1 MDCLAGRLLIH
12 RIQDA
17 SQITK
22 EQLFGWFTKMAAE
35 LEKYSRCRN
44 GQCYRFLNPYS
55 ILVTSDDKILL
66 LDLNASS
73 NAFVIR
79 NMQRPAMREHFVRP
93 VIHMRESSKSAPD
106 LYGLGKTIQFML
118 AHTESLIS
126 LNKLEEYLLLRII
139 LKCLGENPK
148 RKYENIKQVQN
159 DLSKTKWKIR
169 GKKF

>member
-1 MDCLAGRLLIH
+1 
-12 RIQDA
+12 
-17 SQITK
+17 
-22 EQLFGWFTKMAAE
+22 
-35 LEKYSRCRN
+35 
-44 GQCYRFLNPYS
+44 
-55 ILVTSDDKILL
+55 
-66 LDLNASS
+66 
-73 NAFVIR
+73 
-79 NMQRPAMREHFVRP
+79 MREHFVRP
-93 VIHMRESSKSAPD
+93 VIHMRESSKFAPD